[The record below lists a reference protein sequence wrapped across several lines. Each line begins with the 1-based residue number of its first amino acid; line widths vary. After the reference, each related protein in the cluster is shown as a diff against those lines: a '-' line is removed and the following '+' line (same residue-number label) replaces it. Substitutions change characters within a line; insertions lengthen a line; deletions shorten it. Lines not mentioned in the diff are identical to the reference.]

1 MAPRDGGGRDES
13 GGDAKRPKAIRT
25 DSTDRRIMPCT
36 LRAET
41 GARSQLRLLT
51 TTERPKM
58 WRWEEGGA
66 AVVQ

>member
-1 MAPRDGGGRDES
+1 VTKA
-13 GGDAKRPKAIRT
+13 AATQKRPKAIRT

-51 TTERPKM
+51 TTERPRM
-58 WRWEEGGA
+58 WRWEEGEA
-66 AVVQ
+66 AMLQYGSG

>member
-1 MAPRDGGGRDES
+1 MDKYAL
-13 GGDAKRPKAIRT
+13 RT
-25 DSTDRRIMPCT
+25 LLT
-36 LRAET
+36 ET

-51 TTERPKM
+51 TTERPRS